1 LTSQVRKPLPPVGER
16 FVRGLYTGLLI
27 AVAFVLGPAMDRLH
41 AQDGD
46 DGSKDPGQAV
56 YEESCVGC
64 HQAGGRGVEGVFPSL
79 RENDL
84 VQGPPE
90 ALLIVVLE
98 GRGAMPGFGENLSD
112 SQIAAV
118 LTYLRSQWGNDAG
131 RIHSREIAHMR
142 EHIQTAEVDDP
153 LGGR

>member
-1 LTSQVRKPLPPVGER
+1 MAGAL
-16 FVRGLYTGLLI
+16 
-27 AVAFVLGPAMDRLH
+27 VLGPAVDGLH

-46 DGSKDPGQAV
+46 GEPKDPGQVV
-56 YEESCVGC
+56 YEESCVRC

-79 RENDL
+79 RQNEL

-112 SQIAAV
+112 TQIAAV
-118 LTYLRSQWGNDAG
+118 LTYLRSRWGNDAA
-131 RIHSREIAHMR
+131 RIHRREIAHMR

-153 LGGR
+153 AGGR